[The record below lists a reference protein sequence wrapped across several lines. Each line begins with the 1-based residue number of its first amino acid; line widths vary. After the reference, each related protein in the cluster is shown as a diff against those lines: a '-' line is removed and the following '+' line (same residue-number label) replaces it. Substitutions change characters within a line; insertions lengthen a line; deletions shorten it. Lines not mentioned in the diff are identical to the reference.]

1 MVKQLKSEAYI
12 IILTC
17 CVLILHLSITYA
29 DYIRNLW
36 MIIFVCNI
44 LLTRYIKSKHNRKK
58 VWILNFIFLIFV
70 FNSRIYLTNNQSF
83 DRDYDNGKSKEYVL
97 ELLSY
102 KNDILDFGLSKFNRV
117 KIISTI
123 PHNENL
129 VGRLATIYNSD
140 NPNFKKSDSLIIG
153 NVNECT
159 NGISIKNIRD
169 LQSKELF
176 TKKGCENTENF
187 LNNIII
193 YESVQ
198 FGWSMLTGS
207 KIYLKD
213 AIRSKFISTGTMH
226 LFAVSGLHIGF
237 FYLIIS
243 LIFKPIRISRIYLIV
258 LKLSICSFFLHAI
271 DSPYSGIRALLMIS
285 VFELSHL
292 ITRRY
297 SNISSFCLA
306 VLIMNF
312 FNKEIIFSVSA
323 QLSFTVV
330 LFILF
335 VIQDNSILKDNKVF
349 SYKNIFL
356 IFIISFSA
364 SAGSLILVLDHFDY
378 FSFTSILVNVLI
390 TPFLFIFYSVNLL
403 FFVSYFLFNSLILF
417 VPQVM
422 LYEIIYYIIDLGFF
436 VTSIISSSKKFDF
449 DLNDFTHFVVFIFLL
464 FSFCFKIKP
473 RFRFLIIFIY
483 YSLFWGF
490 CFWLS

>member
-1 MVKQLKSEAYI
+1 
-12 IILTC
+12 
-17 CVLILHLSITYA
+17 
-29 DYIRNLW
+29 
-36 MIIFVCNI
+36 
-44 LLTRYIKSKHNRKK
+44 
-58 VWILNFIFLIFV
+58 LIF
-70 FNSRIYLTNNQSF
+70 N
-83 DRDYDNGKSKEYVL
+83 
-97 ELLSY
+97 
-102 KNDILDFGLSKFNRV
+102 
-117 KIISTI
+117 
-123 PHNENL
+123 
-129 VGRLATIYNSD
+129 
-140 NPNFKKSDSLIIG
+140 
-153 NVNECT
+153 
-159 NGISIKNIRD
+159 
-169 LQSKELF
+169 
-176 TKKGCENTENF
+176 
-187 LNNIII
+187 
-193 YESVQ
+193 
-198 FGWSMLTGS
+198 
-207 KIYLKD
+207 
-213 AIRSKFISTGTMH
+213 
-226 LFAVSGLHIGF
+226 
-237 FYLIIS
+237 
-243 LIFKPIRISRIYLIV
+243 PIRISRIYLIV

-312 FNKEIIFSVSA
+312 LNKDIIFSVSA

-364 SAGSLILVLDHFDY
+364 SAGSLILVLDHFNY

-390 TPFLFIFYSVNLL
+390 APFLFIFYSVNLL

-422 LYEIIYYIIDLGFF
+422 VYEIIYYIVDLGFF